1 MHEASIDQIAAAVA
15 PAYRALDC
23 RGAAGILLTPLWG
36 DDLTPF
42 ALELSEVNE
51 EVWPD
56 GYQQELGAPEI
67 TDPDL
72 RAQADRLRDENALE
86 AYWLALAA
94 HLREVLGLPVLVHD
108 VDVSIAEQYR
118 RLTNAPP
125 EDPLVG
131 RDLLVR
137 VDIDEH
143 LVVAVTWREGMWMSG
158 IARGTGPS
166 EFVLIGAGLT
176 ELCRDPQVVAGAL
189 PRGAARA
196 RVQDRQDVWHE
207 ATVGRSA
214 WLCVLPQRSRDGVN
228 PPLEFLDTKGAPVE
242 LGEDAWGFGQ
252 PPDLRPHEAAVRAGA
267 LVPAIWFAADHGI
280 PIFEGWDG
288 PCDRAT
294 ALYFVFGGWNVKIST
309 QSTTAA
315 EVFQQRLTRVPYE
328 HRRCEKAHARHHAR
342 AAGGHARRGPHHAGG
357 GGPQG
362 ALGPSRRVGGRD
374 EN

>member
-1 MHEASIDQIAAAVA
+1 M
-15 PAYRALDC
+15 
-23 RGAAGILLTPLWG
+23 AGWLTSRSSG
-36 DDLTPF
+36 RRRSLT
-42 ALELSEVNE
+42 L
-51 EVWPD
+51 
-56 GYQQELGAPEI
+56 I
-67 TDPDL
+67 L

-108 VDVSIAEQYR
+108 VEVSIAEQYR

-158 IARGTGPS
+158 IARGTDPS

-214 WLCVLPQRSRDGVN
+214 WLCVLPQRSRGGVN

-315 EVFQQRLTRVPYE
+315 EVFQQRLTRVPYDTVDV
-328 HRRCEKAHARHHAR
+328 RRRMRDITLAPLEGTLDEDPITLEVAALKERWGPVGGWVAVTRMTRSPSLYR
-342 AAGGHARRGPHHAGG
+342 AMAPHPTAWIF
-357 GGPQG
+357 
-362 ALGPSRRVGGRD
+362 RVGDRGVRVLLPKSQRR
-374 EN
+374 